1 MANTGKQVAKK
12 TKEITDTVQ
21 LKSQIATEKETIER
35 LYASIGK
42 QVFEAGEEED
52 EKKFFTEFGSIRKS
66 MDKKKELEEELTSL
80 DGCRYCPECG
90 ARIEK
95 SSLYCSR
102 CGAKIDKSKMDTE
115 SIRKKLVKKISR
127 RKRLDM
133 EEQMRTQMEGT
144 KEEEQ
149 EAQIIANEIES
160 ASADIT
166 IDIVNH

>member
-1 MANTGKQVAKK
+1 LANTGKQVAKK

-102 CGAKIDKSKMDTE
+102 CGAKIDKSKMD
-115 SIRKKLVKKISR
+115 
-127 RKRLDM
+127 M

>member
-1 MANTGKQVAKK
+1 MSLFKDLGQGLANTGKQVAKK

-21 LKSQIATEKETIER
+21 LKSQLATEKETIER

-102 CGAKIDKSKMDTE
+102 CGAKIDKGKM
-115 SIRKKLVKKISR
+115 
-127 RKRLDM
+127 DM